1 MIVETGARAAR
12 AGEASPSRKAA
23 ARPAAARAEPKLV
36 LWHFVFKEGETS

>member
-23 ARPAAARAEPKLV
+23 MKPAGARAEPK
-36 LWHFVFKEGETS
+36 F